1 MKLVAPND
9 AIAATN
15 VVRQDDYSDRKN
27 ASMKCP
33 FNRTEIDHLTIMFR
47 AKTGVNSGKLFWK
60 CMDCAD
66 ARGTKGKLIGMD
78 SELEADGMKTI
89 DPSRGGPNNA
99 SDASLKRQKIAE
111 DSIVASGRGV
121 NWSQL
126 ASDVSCI
133 RADLSELVKLM
144 QFVKRESDIGEKGL
158 TGIIDL
164 IAKHGTN
171 PTDPGAA
178 IGELNDLITNI
189 AAAASTAKVSD
200 DSTAD

>member
-1 MKLVAPND
+1 MKLVAPSD

-133 RADLSELVKLM
+133 RADLSELVKLARE
-144 QFVKRESDIGEKGL
+144 VKRENDIGAKGL
-158 TGIIDL
+158 AGFADL
-164 IAKHGTN
+164 IAKHGIA
-171 PTDPGAA
+171 PADPEAA
-178 IGELNDLITNI
+178 IGELNALVVNLANAT
-189 AAAASTAKVSD
+189 TAKVSD